1 MRSGSLLGTLLLFV
15 LVLLEMN
22 YGKKRGRKK

>member
-1 MRSGSLLGTLLLFV
+1 MKSGSLWGTLLLFV

>member
-22 YGKKRGRKK
+22 YGKKQGRKK